1 MYAFL
6 VLQRAER
13 AELDLQ
19 QGNGTLFGE
28 SGYEPSQL
36 RYLIG
41 SVRVSL
47 WRSGG
52 ARRLI
57 DNDEQVH

>member
-1 MYAFL
+1 MYAL
-6 VLQRAER
+6 RVLQRAER

-36 RYLIG
+36 WYLIG
-41 SVRVSL
+41 LVRVL
-47 WRSGG
+47 EWRSG
-52 ARRLI
+52 AI
-57 DNDEQVH
+57 H